1 MISPLNLLFLLLP
14 VAALSGWLIGRYGG
28 RRRRPAAVSG
38 GGLSSEYLRGLGYL
52 LEERTDKAIDVF
64 TRILEVDSETV
75 EIHLALGSLFRRRGE
90 VERAIRIH
98 QNLIARPNLS
108 PEQRER
114 ALFELAQDHMSAG
127 LFDRAEGLFEDL
139 AENGDHVLPALR
151 QLRGIYEQEKEWEAA
166 IRVARRLLNQGEE
179 GLDTV
184 VAHYYC
190 ELAELAR
197 QAGRTRDA
205 ERHLRQALGF
215 DRACVRA
222 TLMEGELAMQAGAW
236 RNAIKLYQR
245 VAEQDPVFFSE
256 AVPPLREAYEQT
268 GRPLELIRVLQPFVD
283 RHTDARVLVA
293 LTELLTRQ
301 QGPQQAAV
309 LLRRYLA
316 ENPNLPG
323 LNQYVELTTS
333 HADEKT
339 ARDLEPV
346 RTILDKMVADQ
357 PLYRCRR
364 CGFHGRV
371 LHWQCPSCKGWG
383 IVKPTLAADTP

>member
-1 MISPLNLLFLLLP
+1 MFSPVSFLFLLLP
-14 VAALSGWLIGRYGG
+14 VAALSGWVIGRYGG
-28 RRRRPAAVSG
+28 RRRRSAATAG
-38 GGLSSEYLRGLGYL
+38 GRLSTEYLRGLGYL
-52 LEERTDKAIDVF
+52 LEDRTDKAIDVF

-90 VERAIRIH
+90 VDRAIRIH

-127 LFDRAEGLFEDL
+127 LFDRAEKLFEDL
-139 AENGDHVLPALR
+139 AERGEHVLPALR
-151 QLRGIYEQEKEWEAA
+151 QLRGIYEQEKEWDAA
-166 IRVARRLLNQGEE
+166 IRVARRLLNQGDSDL
-179 GLDTV
+179 GPV

-190 ELAELAR
+190 ELAALAH

-215 DRACVRA
+215 DRTSVRA
-222 TLMEGELAMQAGAW
+222 TLMEGRLAMEAGSW
-236 RNAIKLYQR
+236 RNAIKIHQR
-245 VAEQDPVFFSE
+245 VAEQDPAFFSE
-256 AVPPLREAYEQT
+256 AVPPLREAYEQM

-309 LLRRYLA
+309 LLCRYLA
-316 ENPNLPG
+316 EHPNLPG
-323 LNQYVELTTS
+323 LNQYVELTAS
-333 HADEKT
+333 HADDKT

-346 RTILDKMVADQ
+346 RTILEKMVADQ
-357 PLYRCRR
+357 PAYSCRR
-364 CGFHGRV
+364 CGFNGRV